1 MDQIKT
7 GNLIAQ
13 CRKEKGLTQA
23 ALAEQLGVSD
33 RAVSKWE
40 TGRSLPDAD
49 NMLEL
54 SRILGITVDELLK
67 GEKTDEG
74 GFNQMA
80 ETINKLNTKQQE
92 EETNKKMLRHEVV
105 IGLIGTIAFVAFV
118 LIAALIP
125 DVKLWIRLII
135 IIFGAVL
142 FAVSMY
148 YAIKIEREVGYY
160 ECPDCGHRYVPGIAA
175 FINAPH
181 MGRTRKMKCPQCGR
195 RNWQKKVLTKN

>member
-1 MDQIKT
+1 MDQVKT
-7 GNLIAQ
+7 GNLIAY

-23 ALAEQLGVSD
+23 NLAEQLGVSD

-74 GFNQMA
+74 GFDQMT

-125 DVKLWIRLII
+125 DVKLLILLII

-160 ECPDCGHRYVPGIAA
+160 ECPDCGHRYVPGMAA

>member
-1 MDQIKT
+1 MDQVKT
-7 GNLIAQ
+7 GNLIAYG
-13 CRKEKGLTQA
+13 RKEKGLTQA
-23 ALAEQLGVSD
+23 NLAEQLGVSD

-74 GFNQMA
+74 GFDQMT

-160 ECPDCGHRYVPGIAA
+160 ECPDCGHRYVPGMAA

-195 RNWQKKVLTKN
+195 RNWQKKVLTKD